1 MTITL
6 LVVDILL
13 TISLIV
19 AINIVKEKQ
28 QRLNAEIKHSLRL
41 EETVEELVNL
51 LIKELTEVLETNK
64 SIESRITLDK
74 ELLQK
79 MKVRKKICLL
89 FWIC

>member
-41 EETVEELVNL
+41 EETVEELV
-51 LIKELTEVLETNK
+51 
-64 SIESRITLDK
+64 
-74 ELLQK
+74 K
-79 MKVRKKICLL
+79 MN
-89 FWIC
+89 

>member
-19 AINIVKEKQ
+19 AINTVKEKQ

-41 EETVEELVNL
+41 EETVEELVKL
-51 LIKELTEVLETNK
+51 RQKERGMKNGKERRK
-64 SIESRITLDK
+64 ESL
-74 ELLQK
+74 
-79 MKVRKKICLL
+79 
-89 FWIC
+89 